1 MFVFNLITPYHMKLI
16 KNKKIFI
23 FILFLA
29 SGCGF
34 VNPGINSSPSSTSLF
49 SSLKDADASMKD
61 VTINYIDL
69 SLLKPSEIKALNL
82 VDVKNEKDFLIKK
95 NSEIYNY
102 SYEYFLGAGDKILI
116 TFNNSTDSNG
126 SYIIGSEGTID
137 LPFVGNIVLDG
148 LSEKNAKQKIREVAA
163 KFYKDTELQFKIE
176 EYNSSK
182 VFVVGTVKNQI
193 AIDLNQTPL
202 TVLDAVIK
210 ADFKPSGNDNLFA
223 TKGFLRRNGKIYEID
238 IQNTFLSKDSKENFF
253 LKKGD
258 VIFLDKSPDGV
269 YVFGE
274 FTKSG
279 IFYPGKNY
287 SLTEL
292 IATAGLNQAS
302 ANVSK
307 IFVIRENVTK
317 YRYVDIFRLDIDNP
331 TNLVAGKDFFLRTN
345 DIVMVPPSQITQF
358 NKLITSLLGG
368 IFYGGTITSSPV
380 IK

>member
-1 MFVFNLITPYHMKLI
+1 LIFKLITPYHRMLI
-16 KNKKIFI
+16 KNKKIFL
-23 FILFLA
+23 FILFLV
-29 SGCGF
+29 SGCAF
-34 VNPGINSSPSSTSLF
+34 INPGINSSPSSNSMF
-49 SSLKDADASMKD
+49 SSLKDTDVSMKD

-82 VDVKNEKDFLIKK
+82 IDVKNEKDFLIKK
-95 NSEIYNY
+95 NDEIYNY

-116 TFNNSTDSNG
+116 TFNNNTDSNG
-126 SYIIGSEGTID
+126 SYIIGSEGSID
-137 LPFVGNIVLDG
+137 LPFVGNIVLEG
-148 LSEKNAKQKIREVAA
+148 LSDKNAKQKIRDVAA

-193 AIDLNQTPL
+193 AVNLNQTPL

-210 ADFKPSGNDNLFA
+210 ADFKPLGIDNLFA

-253 LKKGD
+253 LKKND

-358 NKLITSLLGG
+358 NKLITGLIGG
-368 IFYGGTITSSPV
+368 ILSGAPLSSSPV